1 MIFSYVEM
9 LLPISIGVPGAKLG
23 LANIAVLVVLYVA
36 GGRTAFCVDILRIV
50 LTSIL
55 FGNMAAFIFSISGGM
70 LSIIVM
76 ILLKKSGRFSMLGVS
91 VAGGTAHNIG
101 QIAAAAVVVGTAKI
115 AYYLP
120 VLLITGVITGIV
132 NGCVARIIKISLQKT
147 DLMILY
153 DYSVMEFQIFRLF
166 YSALRGIPS
175 FWIYHLYHSIHISKI
190 NGRTLKTEKLVFL
203 HIFNYNQCNVLAHKL

>member
-1 MIFSYVEM
+1 MKKNSRLVAFCGIFTALAMIFSYVEM

-101 QIAAAAVVVGTAKI
+101 QIAAAAVVVGTAI
-115 AYYLP
+115 LSSCAAYNRSY
-120 VLLITGVITGIV
+120 
-132 NGCVARIIKISLQKT
+132 NGNCKWVRCQNNKNKLEK
-147 DLMILY
+147 
-153 DYSVMEFQIFRLF
+153 
-166 YSALRGIPS
+166 
-175 FWIYHLYHSIHISKI
+175 K
-190 NGRTLKTEKLVFL
+190 RT
-203 HIFNYNQCNVLAHKL
+203 

>member
-1 MIFSYVEM
+1 MKKNSRLVAFCGIFTALAMIFSYVEM

-76 ILLKKSGRFSMLGVS
+76 ILLKKSEIGRASCRERV
-91 VAGGTAHNIG
+91 
-101 QIAAAAVVVGTAKI
+101 
-115 AYYLP
+115 
-120 VLLITGVITGIV
+120 
-132 NGCVARIIKISLQKT
+132 
-147 DLMILY
+147 
-153 DYSVMEFQIFRLF
+153 
-166 YSALRGIPS
+166 
-175 FWIYHLYHSIHISKI
+175 
-190 NGRTLKTEKLVFL
+190 
-203 HIFNYNQCNVLAHKL
+203 

>member
-1 MIFSYVEM
+1 MKKNSRLVAFCGIFTALAMIFSYVEM

-91 VAGGTAHNIG
+91 VAGGSYNG
-101 QIAAAAVVVGTAKI
+101 NCKWVRCQNNKNKLAK
-115 AYYLP
+115 
-120 VLLITGVITGIV
+120 
-132 NGCVARIIKISLQKT
+132 K
-147 DLMILY
+147 
-153 DYSVMEFQIFRLF
+153 
-166 YSALRGIPS
+166 
-175 FWIYHLYHSIHISKI
+175 
-190 NGRTLKTEKLVFL
+190 RT
-203 HIFNYNQCNVLAHKL
+203 

>member
-1 MIFSYVEM
+1 
-9 LLPISIGVPGAKLG
+9 
-23 LANIAVLVVLYVA
+23 
-36 GGRTAFCVDILRIV
+36 
-50 LTSIL
+50 
-55 FGNMAAFIFSISGGM
+55 MAAFIFSISGGM

-132 NGCVARIIKISLQKT
+132 NGCVARIIKISLQK
-147 DLMILY
+147 
-153 DYSVMEFQIFRLF
+153 
-166 YSALRGIPS
+166 
-175 FWIYHLYHSIHISKI
+175 
-190 NGRTLKTEKLVFL
+190 NGLNDIV
-203 HIFNYNQCNVLAHKL
+203 

>member
-1 MIFSYVEM
+1 MKKNSRLVAFCGIFTALAMIFSYVEM

-36 GGRTAFCVDILRIV
+36 GGRTAFCVD
-50 LTSIL
+50 
-55 FGNMAAFIFSISGGM
+55 IFSISGGM

-132 NGCVARIIKISLQKT
+132 NGCVARIIKISLQK
-147 DLMILY
+147 
-153 DYSVMEFQIFRLF
+153 
-166 YSALRGIPS
+166 
-175 FWIYHLYHSIHISKI
+175 
-190 NGRTLKTEKLVFL
+190 NGLNDIV
-203 HIFNYNQCNVLAHKL
+203 

>member
-1 MIFSYVEM
+1 MKKNSRLVAFCGVFTALAMIFSYVEM

-76 ILLKKSGRFSMLGVS
+76 ILLKKSSRFSMLGVS

-132 NGCVARIIKISLQKT
+132 NGCVAGIIKISLQK
-147 DLMILY
+147 
-153 DYSVMEFQIFRLF
+153 
-166 YSALRGIPS
+166 
-175 FWIYHLYHSIHISKI
+175 
-190 NGRTLKTEKLVFL
+190 NGLNDIV
-203 HIFNYNQCNVLAHKL
+203 

>member
-1 MIFSYVEM
+1 MKKNSRLVAFCGIFTALAMIFSYVEM

-175 FWIYHLYHSIHISKI
+175 FLDISS
-190 NGRTLKTEKLVFL
+190 LS
-203 HIFNYNQCNVLAHKL
+203 FNSHFQN